1 MCQQTQWVWNPP
13 TPNPML
19 ESRRAA
25 FKNIWTSKNRPM
37 IRPTNDCN
45 IVNAFDE
52 ELLPKKWA
60 RIPICKSHSTQTIQG
75 TVWFI
80 RTARQMV
87 KELQK
92 PPPITSSLSWISF
105 FFFFLFCG
113 GGLVSDNFSNFL
125 KPASDNHTPL
135 TLGFVC
141 QFHLLSKV
149 LFFPFLRQLFLSI
162 ISVQWS
168 AMHWMLCRREYFH
181 PLWRPAFHST
191 FHCER
196 SLRHRLSYADSSFLA
211 LPGTKTAQ
219 SWGQI
224 KEGSDTAKGRLWRQA
239 FCFTFQCGGLE

>member
-1 MCQQTQWVWNPP
+1 MFQVFGRKSKIPLMCQQTQWVWNPP

-92 PPPITSSLSWISF
+92 PPPITSSLSWISL

-113 GGLVSDNFSNFL
+113 GGACVWQFL
-125 KPASDNHTPL
+125 KFSET
-135 TLGFVC
+135 GE
-141 QFHLLSKV
+141 
-149 LFFPFLRQLFLSI
+149 RQS
-162 ISVQWS
+162 
-168 AMHWMLCRREYFH
+168 H
-181 PLWRPAFHST
+181 PLNTGIRLPVSS
-191 FHCER
+191 
-196 SLRHRLSYADSSFLA
+196 SL
-211 LPGTKTAQ
+211 
-219 SWGQI
+219 
-224 KEGSDTAKGRLWRQA
+224 
-239 FCFTFQCGGLE
+239 